1 MSRDR
6 VCETAGCPSVSIRA
20 YWVAEVPWSL
30 PRFLGTVR
38 LITTLA
44 VVAAIGALA
53 VGTTSPLLNPYQYDA
68 AAKHQLAGIAA
79 PAHNAMVPLFP
90 RPASIAPTPPFLA
103 AEGGEAALPRFTQT
117 TASGVFRNGPL
128 AGRSIGD
135 VAGDLRAGSIS
146 PADLPVDVISRDG
159 NLLGLNTRSMLALR
173 RAGISPSDWTMVDR
187 TGQDAFE
194 QLLEERLARNGL
206 TNAGTDALRITGA
219 GQWASWLG

>member
-103 AEGGEAALPRFTQT
+103 AEGVP
-117 TASGVFRNGPL
+117 
-128 AGRSIGD
+128 D
-135 VAGDLRAGSIS
+135 VAAATKLYHYTSADPASVFERGLLPGKSGNVYLTPDGELSPIQAHIDLGLS
-146 PADLPVDVISRDG
+146 PGRGFPQHLFEVDAQGLAEHLGQDLPNPSR
-159 NLLGLNTRSMLALR
+159 
-173 RAGISPSDWTMVDR
+173 V
-187 TGQDAFE
+187 TGWP
-194 QLLEERLARNGL
+194 G
-206 TNAGTDALRITGA
+206 GGA
-219 GQWASWLG
+219 GGGWEVPINAPIPPWLLRLVR